1 MTFLIRIFCC
11 GPNTTRY
18 WAIDPKGKYL
28 LEAAVT
34 QKLLDLGSMKN
45 ITPSIRV
52 AFVLEGSYTVDQ
64 QGVFST
70 EGGAKGSLSFGS

>member
-1 MTFLIRIFCC
+1 
-11 GPNTTRY
+11 
-18 WAIDPKGKYL
+18 
-28 LEAAVT
+28 
-34 QKLLDLGSMKN
+34 MKN

-70 EGGAKGSLSFGS
+70 EAGREGFTLVRKPGSKPKAVHFSSLKALVQELDLKTFCLLPLPHSVPAAAWRD